1 MNVASLGE
9 DNVRTFGEYPALA
22 IEGRQLTAAENVD
35 QPLRRTS
42 WIGADAIS

>member
-1 MNVASLGE
+1 VNLASLGA
-9 DNVRTFGEYPALA
+9 DNVRTFGEYPVLA
-22 IEGRQLTAAENVD
+22 IEDRQLIAAENVD